1 MVKVV
6 KAPCYPIFSFFISIC
21 RLFPQHFIV
30 EVDWQP
36 FSDVPSKIV
45 AFSHDYPSCYN
56 DGVIRPK
63 EPKSFSES
71 RKGYYL

>member
-6 KAPCYPIFSFFISIC
+6 KAPCYPILSVFISIN

-36 FSDVPSKIV
+36 FSAVDVPSKIV
-45 AFSHDYPSCYN
+45 AFSFRYQEHMIIHP
-56 DGVIRPK
+56 VTMMV
-63 EPKSFSES
+63 
-71 RKGYYL
+71 

>member
-6 KAPCYPIFSFFISIC
+6 KAPCYPIFSFFISISG
-21 RLFPQHFIV
+21 LFPQHFIV

-45 AFSHDYPSCYN
+45 AFSFRY
-56 DGVIRPK
+56 K
-63 EPKSFSES
+63 EQMIIHPVTMMV
-71 RKGYYL
+71 